1 VLCAGAFGSP
11 KLLML
16 SGIGPADELRR
27 HGIPVLADVA
37 QVGQNLQNHPGVD
50 VQWAA
55 DHQDSLTSEIGVR
68 GRARLAAEWGLL
80 RRGLGAT
87 NFFEA
92 GAFLRTNDEVSF
104 PDVQYEFLA
113 LTRKLVTGRLIPVP
127 GFQFWMDL
135 SRPHSRGQV
144 ALRSADPAAPPSIVF
159 NHLADRRDL
168 TDLVAGIRLIREI
181 VALPAWRRY
190 NRGEIAPGLDVISDA
205 ELEAFVRSKLGT
217 SYHPSGTV
225 RMGADAEA
233 PVDPDGRFRAVPGLR
248 VVDASIMPKV
258 VTANLNAPVM
268 MMAEKIADQ
277 ILGRPA
283 LAAEHVDVYRLT
295 TRPAQHRETP

>member
-1 VLCAGAFGSP
+1 
-11 KLLML
+11 
-16 SGIGPADELRR
+16 
-27 HGIPVLADVA
+27 
-37 QVGQNLQNHPGVD
+37 
-50 VQWAA
+50 
-55 DHQDSLTSEIGVR
+55 
-68 GRARLAAEWGLL
+68 
-80 RRGLGAT
+80 
-87 NFFEA
+87 
-92 GAFLRTNDEVSF
+92 
-104 PDVQYEFLA
+104 
-113 LTRKLVTGRLIPVP
+113 
-127 GFQFWMDL
+127 MDL

-144 ALRSADPAAPPSIVF
+144 TLRSADPAAPPSIVF

-181 VALPAWRRY
+181 VAQPAWTRY
-190 NRGEIAPGLDVISDA
+190 NRGELTPGPDVTSDA
-205 ELEAFVRSKLGT
+205 ELEAFVRSRLGT

-233 PVDPDGRFRAVPGLR
+233 PVDPQGRFRAVAGLR

-283 LAAEHVDVYRLT
+283 LAAEHVDVYRR
-295 TRPAQHRETP
+295 TRPPAPGDT

>member
-1 VLCAGAFGSP
+1 MLCAGAFGSP

-27 HGIPVLADVA
+27 HGIPVVADVA

-55 DHQDSLTSEIGVR
+55 DHQDSLTSEIGVA
-68 GRARLAAEWGLL
+68 GRARLAAEWGLR

-92 GAFLRTNDEVSF
+92 GAFLRTNDHVSF
-104 PDVQYEFLA
+104 PDMQYEFLA
-113 LTRKLVTGRLIPVP
+113 LTRRLVNGKLVPVP

-144 ALRSADPAAPPSIVF
+144 SAALGGSRGTAVHRVQPPRRPARPDRPGRRHPADPRDRRPAGLDALQPRRAHARTGRHQRRRARRPSSAASSARRTTPPARCGWEPTWRLRSIPQ
-159 NHLADRRDL
+159 
-168 TDLVAGIRLIREI
+168 
-181 VALPAWRRY
+181 
-190 NRGEIAPGLDVISDA
+190 
-205 ELEAFVRSKLGT
+205 
-217 SYHPSGTV
+217 
-225 RMGADAEA
+225 
-233 PVDPDGRFRAVPGLR
+233 GRFRAVAGLR

-283 LAAEHVDVYRLT
+283 LAAEHVDVYRRTQHQET
-295 TRPAQHRETP
+295 T